1 MAQDFAQYDP
11 KLTMGGV
18 QPPMDEPQAI
28 VTGVTPPAAG
38 QVSGVTN
45 VNLDYD
51 PNFKKAVLSLS
62 DNSPEGRKKTADI
75 FAERSKQSQFEDPN
89 EQFQPGAFLIA
100 FLRGRLDDMHTAYNG
115 GRTKVELGTD
125 ALGNVYK
132 VEKNQ
137 RGFNGRM
144 YDEETNRPL
153 TRNEVS
159 AVNQT
164 RGGVI
169 TESYLNAMKTAN
181 WAMAQE
187 AAKQAANNSISQLNA
202 TRTTAQAAAN
212 MGSATNRNID
222 EEVDL
227 AIKNRHVLDFIGK
240 LDPKQR
246 QNLLGMT
253 NRYISNSAS
262 INKEEQKKG
271 STGVSTQGQ
280 FGLGGGGFGFS
291 GGASGSLSASQANAE
306 AINRSN
312 QIQDQQTL
320 QSAIM
325 KELQGKIVD
334 DKQFYEFMRLV
345 GLNDINNKAL
355 SDVPNEAKPKGF
367 RDASPVD
374 LFTGGMDALLTNRYV
389 QQGNNALLSEYNK
402 ELYKSQRDAIRE
414 GKVSDPLEVQE
425 RLVQSDYYKGVEN
438 YVRQKL
444 GILKGENPL
453 KKGDLILD
461 KTTGK
466 VKRVE

>member
-1 MAQDFAQYDP
+1 MAQDFAIYDP
-11 KLTMGGV
+11 KLSM
-18 QPPMDEPQAI
+18 QAAEPPANAPQAI

-38 QVSGVTN
+38 QESGVTN

-51 PNFKKAVLSLS
+51 PDFKKAVQSLS

-75 FAERSKQSQFEDPN
+75 FSQRAKDAQFEHPN
-89 EQFQPGAFLIA
+89 EQFQPGDFLVA
-100 FLRGRLDDMHTAYNG
+100 FLRGRIDDMYTAYNG
-115 GRTKVELGTD
+115 GRKKTELGTD
-125 ALGNVYK
+125 ALGNVYL
-132 VEKNQ
+132 VGKNQ

-144 YDEETNRPL
+144 YEEGSNRPL
-153 TRNEVS
+153 TSNEVS

-181 WAMAQE
+181 WMNAQE
-187 AAKQAANNSISQLNA
+187 ASKQAANNSISQLNA

-227 AIKNRHVLDFIGK
+227 AIKNRHVLDYIGK

-246 QNLLGMT
+246 QVLLGYA
-253 NRYISNSAS
+253 NRYLSNSAS

-280 FGLGGGGFGFS
+280 FGVGGGGLGFS
-291 GGASGSLSASQANAE
+291 GGASGNVNASQANAE

-312 QIQDQQTL
+312 QIQEQQTL
-320 QSAIM
+320 QTAIM
-325 KELQGKIVD
+325 QQLQGAIKD
-334 DKQFYEFMRLV
+334 SREFNDFMRLV
-345 GLNDINNKAL
+345 SLNDINNKAI
-355 SDVPNEAKPKGF
+355 SDVPNEAKPQGF
-367 RDASPVD
+367 RDPSAVD
-374 LFTGGMDALLTNRYV
+374 LFTGGLDSLLKNRYV
-389 QQGNNALLSEYNK
+389 QQGNNALIAEYNK

-414 GKVSDPLEVQE
+414 GKVSDPLEVQD
-425 RLVQSDYYKGVEN
+425 RLMKSDYYKGVEN
-438 YVRQKL
+438 YVKQKI
-444 GILKGENPL
+444 GILTGENPI

-461 KTTGK
+461 KTTGR